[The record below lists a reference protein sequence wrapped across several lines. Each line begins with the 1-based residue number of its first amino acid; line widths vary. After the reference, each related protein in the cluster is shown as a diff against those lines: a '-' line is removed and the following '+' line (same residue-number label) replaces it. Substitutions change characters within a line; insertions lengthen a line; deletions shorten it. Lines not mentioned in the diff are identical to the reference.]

1 MSCVPVAGDDSDEI
15 CANCGKQGS
24 DTVKLKSC
32 TACRLVKYCGVE
44 CQRAHRKQHKKACKQ
59 HAAKLEDELLLAAPE
74 HRLVIEMELGEL
86 KLKHG
91 LLTAAERQAHLTA
104 HPRTDTWSRV
114 DVREFL
120 DGQGLGAYAANF
132 AQVDGQTLV
141 AMSEAQLQVLTTGGG
156 SDETD
161 QATFE
166 LLSAQVR
173 HLRERTSSRM
183 GGLKSEL

>member
-1 MSCVPVAGDDSDEI
+1 MADPTRWSVEEVQAWVESIGFPEYRGAFGEGPID
-15 CANCGKQGS
+15 GP
-24 DTVKLKSC
+24 KLLKF
-32 TACRLVKYCGVE
+32 T
-44 CQRAHRKQHKKACKQ
+44 
-59 HAAKLEDELLLAAPE
+59 AAKLEDELLLAAPE